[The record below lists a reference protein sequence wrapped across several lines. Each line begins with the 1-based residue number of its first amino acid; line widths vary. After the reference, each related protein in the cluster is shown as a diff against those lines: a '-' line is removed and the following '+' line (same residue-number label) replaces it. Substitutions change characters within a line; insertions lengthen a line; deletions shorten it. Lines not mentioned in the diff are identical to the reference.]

1 MERNLTSTEI
11 DKIINFGALNYTAE
25 QSIIVLGWDLEFMK
39 SQINDVN
46 SEFNINYNKGMVL
59 NQYIIDTKLLEMA
72 QSGDLKA
79 IDMLEKRKNK

>member
-11 DKIINFGALNYTAE
+11 NKITNFGALNYTAE

-46 SEFNINYNKGMVL
+46 SEFNINYNKGMVI